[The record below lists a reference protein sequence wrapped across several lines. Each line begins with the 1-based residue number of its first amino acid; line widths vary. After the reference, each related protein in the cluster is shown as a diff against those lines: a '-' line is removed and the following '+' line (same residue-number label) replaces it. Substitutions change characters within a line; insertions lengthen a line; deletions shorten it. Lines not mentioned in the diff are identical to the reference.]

1 MGLTVDMRFRWWQGF
16 AFNHRRD
23 RSQRVLF
30 AGDNDFDTCT
40 PHASDKSL
48 SAAAGY
54 QVVHLEDWMV
64 IPPKLMHRHLLRQIE
79 AGQFMGLA
87 CFRVLFIDQEAPCL
101 AGVLSDGAKILTG
114 YCNFHMTINILPVRS
129 AWH

>member
-1 MGLTVDMRFRWWQGF
+1 MGLAVGMRFSWRQGF

-23 RSQRVLF
+23 CSQRVLF
-30 AGDNDFDTCT
+30 AGDNDYDTST

-48 SAAAGY
+48 STTAGY

-64 IPPKLMHRHLLRQIE
+64 IPPELMHRHLLRQIE

-87 CFRVLFIDQEAPCL
+87 CFRVLFIDQEASCL
-101 AGVLSDGAKILTG
+101 AGVLSDGAEVLTG
-114 YCNFHMTINILPVRS
+114 DCNFHMTINILPVRS
-129 AWH
+129 PWH